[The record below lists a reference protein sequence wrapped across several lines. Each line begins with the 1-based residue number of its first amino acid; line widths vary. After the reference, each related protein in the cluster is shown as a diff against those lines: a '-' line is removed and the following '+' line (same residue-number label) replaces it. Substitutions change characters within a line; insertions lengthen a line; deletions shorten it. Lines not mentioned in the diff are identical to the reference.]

1 MIGLVPAEKLA
12 DYVGKEIGSS
22 EWFQVDQDRIA
33 ELESEAEAD
42 EAAYQKLMDDFED
55 QSLLINQLQEN
66 CCTWDDMYVMWDEG
80 YTAGLADSSQ
90 VSTLDTIMDRG
101 YMNCG
106 VKTSQYGM
114 GYQDS
119 SGAYSGLDVEYC
131 RAIAAAVGLNPD
143 EDINFIL
150 AGGADRFELLAYG
163 DIDAV
168 SYTHLTLPTKA

>member
-1 MIGLVPAEKLA
+1 MTRAVALLLALLIIAVPLAGCTGDDTELNAANDRISEFEAQAE
-12 DYVGKEIGSS
+12 
-22 EWFQVDQDRIA
+22 VDQDRIA
-33 ELESEAEAD
+33 ELESEAETD

-66 CCTWDDMYVMWDEG
+66 CCTWDDMNVMWDEG

-150 AGGADRFELLAYG
+150 AGGL
-163 DIDAV
+163 IV
-168 SYTHLTLPTKA
+168 SNS